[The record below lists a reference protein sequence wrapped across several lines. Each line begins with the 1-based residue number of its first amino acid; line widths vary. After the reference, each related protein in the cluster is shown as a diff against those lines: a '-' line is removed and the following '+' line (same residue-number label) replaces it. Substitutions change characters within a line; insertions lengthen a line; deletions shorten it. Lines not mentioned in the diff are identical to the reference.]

1 MAHVRQQ
8 IIDNLAT
15 TLTGLTTTGPR
26 VYPSRVDP
34 LRSDEVPGL
43 LIYDTDETID
53 EEQSTLQAQFRNPI
67 MVIEGHAEAASGD
80 AISDLLNLI
89 ASEIE
94 TAIFVDITRNDK
106 ALATFYSST
115 SKTYDASA
123 DKVVGVIR
131 MEFITS
137 YMTETGV
144 PDVPLT

>member
-15 TLTGLTTTGPR
+15 TLTGLTTTGTR

-34 LRSDEVPGL
+34 LGSNEVPGL

-53 EEQSTLQAQFRNPI
+53 EEQSTLHAQFRNPI
-67 MVIEGHAEAASGD
+67 MVVEGYAEAENGQT
-80 AISDLLNLI
+80 ISDTLNLI
-89 ASEIE
+89 ASEVE
-94 TAIFVDITRNDK
+94 TAIFTDITRNGN
-106 ALATFYSST
+106 ALATFYSLT
-115 SKTYDASA
+115 SKTYDSSA